1 MRFEL
6 FIASRYLRAKRRQ
19 AFIGIITGISIAGVA
34 AGVAS
39 LVVALAINNGFRQDL
54 QQRLLGSTSH
64 VSLQRIAD
72 DGIRDWPPLM
82 DRLSKQPHVVAAAP
96 AIFEQV
102 LISRGPRARG
112 AVLKG
117 MIPRYERRVG
127 DLLNSVK
134 QGSAEELEDS
144 GPLSDQNSTESPHV
158 SQQRRDMGHPAE
170 STPESNAAGG
180 GARSTQAE
188 AESPDSLSGVHARV
202 AAMPPIV
209 LGKDMADNLG
219 ATVGSTVLVT
229 SPQGELTPFG
239 MVPKYSRFRVV
250 GIFNS
255 GFFDYDSSWAFAR
268 LSDAQ
273 QLFGLG
279 DLISVI
285 EFKVDDIYRA
295 AEISRDLEDAAGKGF
310 MATNWMEQNKAL
322 FHALRLERLVTFI
335 TIGLIVFVAALN
347 ILISLIMMVME
358 KTKDIAVLMS
368 MGTRKAQV
376 RNVFIAQGVLIGVI
390 GTAIGLTLGYA
401 ISYAGGHYHAISLS
415 PEVYSIDYVPFV
427 PRVMDGVLVALV
439 AVGVSFVATLYPS
452 WSAARILPA
461 EALRYE

>member
-6 FIASRYLRAKRRQ
+6 FIATRYLRAKRRQ
-19 AFIGIITGISIAGVA
+19 AFIGIITGISVAGVA

-39 LVVALAINNGFRQDL
+39 LVVAMAITNGFRQDL

-64 VSLQRIAD
+64 ISLQRIAD
-72 DGIRDWPPLM
+72 DGIQDWPAVM
-82 DRLSKQPHVVAAAP
+82 ERLSKEPHVVAAAP

-117 MIPRYERRVG
+117 MIPEYERKVG

-134 QGSAEELEDS
+134 EGSAAPLEATDS
-144 GPLSDQNSTESPHV
+144 QNPQPSSGTDSASSPQSPDALGGV
-158 SQQRRDMGHPAE
+158 QQRI
-170 STPESNAAGG
+170 S
-180 GARSTQAE
+180 
-188 AESPDSLSGVHARV
+188 
-202 AAMPPIV
+202 AMPPIV

-219 ATVGSTVLVT
+219 ATVGSVVLVV

-239 MVPKYSRFRVV
+239 MVPKYNRFRVV
-250 GIFNS
+250 GIFSS
-255 GFFDYDSSWAFAR
+255 GFFDYDSSWAFVR

-273 QLFGLG
+273 KLFGLG
-279 DLISVI
+279 DLISVV
-285 EFKVDDIYRA
+285 EFKIDDIFKA
-295 AEISRDLEDAAGKGF
+295 DQITTQLENAAGKGF
-310 MATNWMEQNKAL
+310 MATNYLEQNKAL

-358 KTKDIAVLMS
+358 KTKDIAVLLS
-368 MGTRKAQV
+368 MGTRRAQV
-376 RNVFIAQGVLIGVI
+376 RNLFIAQGVLIGSI
-390 GTAIGLTLGYA
+390 GTAIGLILGYA
-401 ISYAGGHYHAISLS
+401 ISYVGGHYHVLTLS
-415 PEVYSIDYVPFV
+415 PEVYSIDYVPFA
-427 PRVMDGVLVALV
+427 PRAIDGVWVALF
-439 AVGVSFVATLYPS
+439 AVLISFVATLYPS
-452 WSAARILPA
+452 WSASRILPA

>member
-19 AFIGIITGISIAGVA
+19 AFIGIITAISVAGVA

-39 LVVALAINNGFRQDL
+39 LVIALAINNGFRQDL
-54 QQRLLGSTSH
+54 QERLLGSTSH
-64 VSLQRIAD
+64 ISLQRIAD
-72 DGIRDWPPLM
+72 DGIKDWPALM

-117 MIPRYERRVG
+117 MIPRYERKVG
-127 DLLNSVK
+127 DLLTTVKEGSVDALEETASPSA
-134 QGSAEELEDS
+134 GSSA
-144 GPLSDQNSTESPHV
+144 
-158 SQQRRDMGHPAE
+158 
-170 STPESNAAGG
+170 
-180 GARSTQAE
+180 QAE
-188 AESPDSLSGVHARV
+188 QSPDSLAEVNRRV
-202 AAMPPIV
+202 AAMPPII
-209 LGKDMADNLG
+209 LGQDMADNLG
-219 ATVGSTVLVT
+219 ATVGSVVLVT

-250 GIFNS
+250 GIFDS
-255 GFFDYDSSWAFAR
+255 GFFDYDSSWAFTR

-279 DLISVI
+279 TLVSVI

-295 AEISRDLEDAAGKGF
+295 DVISRSLEDAAGKGF
-310 MATNWMEQNKAL
+310 MTTNWMEQNKAL
-322 FHALRLERLVTFI
+322 FHALKQEQLITFI

-368 MGTRKAQV
+368 MGTRRAQV
-376 RNVFIAQGVLIGVI
+376 RNVFITQGVLIGVI
-390 GTAIGLTLGYA
+390 GTAIGLALGYA
-401 ISYAGGHYHAISLS
+401 ISYVGGRYHLIHLS
-415 PEVYSIDYVPFV
+415 PEVYSIDYVPFA
-427 PRVMDGVLVALV
+427 PRAVHGAVV
-439 AVGVSFVATLYPS
+439 AVFAVLVSFVATLYPS
-452 WSAARILPA
+452 WSASRILPA

>member
-6 FIASRYLRAKRRQ
+6 FIATRYLRAKRRQ
-19 AFIGIITGISIAGVA
+19 AFIGIITGISILGVA

-39 LVVALAINNGFRQDL
+39 LIVALAINNGFRQDL
-54 QQRLLGSTSH
+54 QDRLIGSSSH
-64 VSLQRIAD
+64 ISLLRIAD
-72 DGIRDWPPLM
+72 DGIKDWPPLL

-117 MIPRYERRVG
+117 MIPSYERKVG
-127 DLLNSVK
+127 DLLSTVK
-134 QGSAEELEDS
+134 EGSAAALEE
-144 GPLSDQNSTESPHV
+144 
-158 SQQRRDMGHPAE
+158 A
-170 STPESNAAGG
+170 TPEPEKNHAGTSAPPVQ
-180 GARSTQAE
+180 GAPAIE
-188 AESPDSLSGVHARV
+188 DLPDSLSTIGARV
-202 AAMPPIV
+202 AAMPPII

-219 ATVGSTVLVT
+219 ATVGSIVLVT

-239 MVPKYSRFRVV
+239 MVPKYSRFRVA

-255 GFFDYDSSWAFAR
+255 GFYDYDSSWAFTR

-273 QLFGLG
+273 RLFGLG

-285 EFKVDDIYRA
+285 EFKVDDIYA
-295 AEISRDLEDAAGKGF
+295 ADQVARQLEGAAGTGF
-310 MATNWMEQNKAL
+310 MTTNWKEQNKAL
-322 FHALRLERLVTFI
+322 FHALNMERLVTYI
-335 TIGLIVFVAALN
+335 TVGLIVFVAALN

-368 MGTRKAQV
+368 MGTRKSQV
-376 RNVFIAQGVLIGVI
+376 RNIFIAQGVLIGVI
-390 GTAIGLTLGYA
+390 GTAIGLLLGYA
-401 ISYAGGHYHAISLS
+401 ISFAGGHYHLISLS
-415 PEVYSIDYVPFV
+415 PEVYSIDYVPFA
-427 PRVMDGVLVALV
+427 PRLKDGLWVVLV
-439 AVGVSFVATLYPS
+439 AVGISFVATLYPS
-452 WSAARILPA
+452 WSAGKTLPA

>member
-6 FIASRYLRAKRRQ
+6 FIATRYLRAKRRQ
-19 AFIGIITGISIAGVA
+19 AFIGIITGISIVGVA

-39 LVVALAINNGFRQDL
+39 LIVALAINNGFRQDL
-54 QQRLLGSTSH
+54 QERLIGSTSH
-64 VSLQRIAD
+64 ISLLRVVD
-72 DGIRDWPPLM
+72 DGIKDWPPLL

-117 MIPRYERRVG
+117 MIPTDERKVG

-134 QGSAEELEDS
+134 EGSAAALEEDTREPAKDHVGTTAS
-144 GPLSDQNSTESPHV
+144 AIQGAPATE
-158 SQQRRDMGHPAE
+158 
-170 STPESNAAGG
+170 
-180 GARSTQAE
+180 
-188 AESPDSLSGVHARV
+188 ESPDSLSGVQARV
-202 AAMPPIV
+202 AAMPPII

-219 ATVGSTVLVT
+219 ATVGSVVLVT

-255 GFFDYDSSWAFAR
+255 GFFDYDASWAFTR

-273 QLFGLG
+273 RLFGLG

-285 EFKVDDIYRA
+285 EFKVDDIYTA
-295 AEISRDLEDAAGKGF
+295 DTVSRELEDAAGKGF

-358 KTKDIAVLMS
+358 KTRDIAVLMS

-376 RNVFIAQGVLIGVI
+376 RNIFVAQGVLIGVI
-390 GTAIGLTLGYA
+390 GTAIGLLVGYA
-401 ISYAGGHYHAISLS
+401 ISYAGGHYHMISLS
-415 PEVYSIDYVPFV
+415 PEVYSIDYVPFA
-427 PRVMDGVLVALV
+427 PRPTDGLLVAAV
-439 AVGVSFVATLYPS
+439 AIGVSFVATLYPS
-452 WSAARILPA
+452 WSAGRTLPA

>member
-6 FIASRYLRAKRRQ
+6 FIATRYLRAKRRQ
-19 AFIGIITGISIAGVA
+19 AFIGIITGISIVGVA

-39 LVVALAINNGFRQDL
+39 LIVALAINNGFRQDL
-54 QQRLLGSTSH
+54 QERLIGSTSH
-64 VSLQRIAD
+64 ISLLRVAD
-72 DGIRDWPPLM
+72 DGIKDWPALL

-117 MIPRYERRVG
+117 MIPADERKVG
-127 DLLNSVK
+127 DLLNTIK
-134 QGSAEELEDS
+134 EGSADALEEPVPPSGQNLQESDNQKNRPASGPASPEDS
-144 GPLSDQNSTESPHV
+144 
-158 SQQRRDMGHPAE
+158 
-170 STPESNAAGG
+170 
-180 GARSTQAE
+180 
-188 AESPDSLSGVHARV
+188 PDALASVHARV
-202 AAMPPIV
+202 AAMPPII

-219 ATVGSTVLVT
+219 ATVGSVVLVT

-239 MVPKYSRFRVV
+239 MVPKYSRFRVA

-255 GFFDYDSSWAFAR
+255 GFYDYDSSWAFTR

-273 QLFGLG
+273 RLFGLG

-285 EFKVDDIYRA
+285 EFKVDDIDKADVVARQ
-295 AEISRDLEDAAGKGF
+295 LENVAGKGF
-310 MATNWMEQNKAL
+310 MTTNWKEQNQAL
-322 FHALRLERLVTFI
+322 FHALNMERLVTYI
-335 TIGLIVFVAALN
+335 TVGLIVFVAALN

-376 RNVFIAQGVLIGVI
+376 RNIFIAQGVLIGVI
-390 GTAIGLTLGYA
+390 GTAIGLLLGYA
-401 ISYAGGHYHAISLS
+401 ISYAGGHYHMISLS
-415 PEVYSIDYVPFV
+415 PEVYSIDYVPFA
-427 PRVMDGVLVALV
+427 PRLKDSLWVVLV
-439 AVGVSFVATLYPS
+439 AVGVSFIATLYPS
-452 WSAARILPA
+452 WSAGRTLPA